1 MSSESETTPVPGP
14 GLGPCSWDTQCCV
27 VGGGPAGMMLGYLL
41 ARAGVEVTVLEK
53 HADFFR
59 DFRGDTIHP
68 ATTDILAELGL
79 LEEFL
84 SLPHTEIPEL
94 RLGISGQTFGLVDFR
109 HLPSRCKFM
118 AFMPQ
123 WDFLTFLATQAMQY
137 PTFRLE
143 MSTEATGLLRHGE
156 QVIGVRARTPQ
167 SEVEIRA
174 DLTVACDGRFSLG
187 REHADLP
194 LREFAM
200 PIDVL
205 WFRVPR
211 SEDAPPTLGYVG
223 GGQIVLAID
232 RGDYWQCGTIIGKG
246 TLPQVQAAGLA
257 AFRDRVA
264 RAAPFLAAGLAALT
278 DWDQIKLL
286 SVRSNRLRRW
296 CEPGLLCIGD
306 AAHAM
311 SPAGAA
317 GVNYAIADAVAT
329 ANHLAVPLRTGTIAF
344 ADLQRVQRRREP
356 AVRIAQALQRQQT
369 RQLACLAQNNPPV
382 QLIRLISHT
391 PLVKRLLGRIVGLGF
406 RREHIH
412 SPHLTNH

>member
-1 MSSESETTPVPGP
+1 
-14 GLGPCSWDTQCCV
+14 
-27 VGGGPAGMMLGYLL
+27 MMLGYLL

-68 ATTDILAELGL
+68 ATTDVLAELGL

-84 SLPHTEIPEL
+84 RLPHTEVPEL
-94 RLGISGQTFGLVDFR
+94 RLGIDGETFGLVDFR
-109 HLPSRCKFM
+109 HLPTRCKFM

-123 WDFLTFLATQAMQY
+123 WDFLNFLASQARQY

-156 QVIGVRARTPQ
+156 QVTGVQARTA
-167 SEVEIRA
+167 EGDVEIRA
-174 DLTVACDGRFSLG
+174 DLTVACDGRFSVI
-187 REHADLP
+187 REHSDLP
-194 LREFAM
+194 VREFAM

-211 SEDAPPTLGYVG
+211 GQDAPPTLGYLG

-232 RGDYWQCGTIIGKG
+232 RGDYWQCGTIIEKG
-246 TLPQVQAAGLA
+246 TLTQVQDAGLA
-257 AFRDRVA
+257 EFRDRVA
-264 RAAPFLAAGLAALT
+264 HAAPFLAAGLVALT
-278 DWDQIKLL
+278 DWDQVKLL

-296 CEPGLLCIGD
+296 YQPGLLCIGD

-329 ANHLAVPLRTGTIAF
+329 ANHLAVPLRTGTITI
-344 ADLQRVQRRREP
+344 ADLQRLQRRREP
-356 AVRIAQALQRQQT
+356 AVRLAQALQRQQT
-369 RQLACLAQNNPPV
+369 RQLARLAQTSPPI
-382 QLIRLISHT
+382 QLMRLISHT
-391 PLVKRLLGRIVGLGF
+391 PPVKRLLGRIVGLGF

-412 SPHLTNH
+412 SPDYANPQ

>member
-1 MSSESETTPVPGP
+1 
-14 GLGPCSWDTQCCV
+14 
-27 VGGGPAGMMLGYLL
+27 MMLGYLL

-84 SLPHTEIPEL
+84 RLPHTEAPEL
-94 RLGISGQTFGLVDFR
+94 RLGVNGQTFGLVDFR
-109 HLPSRCKFM
+109 HLPTRCKFM

-123 WDFLTFLATQAMQY
+123 WDFLNFLASQAKQY

-143 MSTEATGLLRHGE
+143 MNTEATDLLRDGD
-156 QVIGVRARTPQ
+156 QVTGVRARTAQ
-167 SEVEIRA
+167 GDVEIRA
-174 DLTVACDGRFSLG
+174 DLTVACDGRFSRI
-187 REHADLP
+187 REHTDLP
-194 LREFAM
+194 VHEFAM

-211 SEDAPPTLGYVG
+211 GQDAPPTLGYLG
-223 GGQIVLAID
+223 GGQIVIAID
-232 RGDYWQCGTIIGKG
+232 RGDYWQCGTIIEKG
-246 TLPQVQAAGLA
+246 TLAQVQAAGLV

-264 RAAPFLAAGLAALT
+264 LAAPFLAAGLAALT
-278 DWDQIKLL
+278 DWDQVRLL
-286 SVRSNRLRRW
+286 SVRTNRLHRW
-296 CEPGLLCIGD
+296 YQPGLLCIGD

-329 ANHLAVPLRTGTIAF
+329 ANHLAVPLRTGTISI
-344 ADLQRVQRRREP
+344 ADLHRVQRRREP
-356 AVRIAQALQRQQT
+356 AVRRAQALQRRQT
-369 RQLACLAQNNPPV
+369 RQLARLAQTNPPIR
-382 QLIRLISHT
+382 LMRLISHT
-391 PLVKRLLGRIVGLGF
+391 PPVKRLLGRIIGLGF
-406 RREHIH
+406 RREHLH
-412 SPHLTNH
+412 SPDHTNPESLTRS